1 MHGDY
6 ETHPEHATPLH
17 GGCDGI
23 GVRALHDSGQCGIVD
38 FIELRVGSNELFGT
52 DVNGRRV
59 CVVDEQRLVF
69 LDCILISDRLQRNFR
84 IRFAKHRKQRV

>member
-52 DVNGRRV
+52 DVNGV
-59 CVVDEQRLVF
+59 GSAWSTNSASSSSIAF
-69 LDCILISDRLQRNFR
+69 
-84 IRFAKHRKQRV
+84 